1 MMKKIS
7 VFLEN
12 HNGSL
17 VELTS
22 IFAEAGIDIL
32 ALTIA
37 DTENFGIVRCI
48 IAEEKLPEAT
58 ALLTENG
65 YTSRINHVICISV
78 PDHAGGLHDVL
89 TLLQGAEIGIE
100 YMYSFVR
107 PTAQKA
113 LLILR
118 LSDNRRAEELFAQNG
133 VEMLTLPEIKH
144 LSDPRG

>member
-1 MMKKIS
+1 MMKQIS

-65 YTSRINHVICISV
+65 
-78 PDHAGGLHDVL
+78 
-89 TLLQGAEIGIE
+89 
-100 YMYSFVR
+100 
-107 PTAQKA
+107 
-113 LLILR
+113 
-118 LSDNRRAEELFAQNG
+118 
-133 VEMLTLPEIKH
+133 
-144 LSDPRG
+144 